1 MDLPGSARTPR
12 FPCISASFNAIRS
25 REYIHLRKQF
35 ELTLRERV
43 IESWRELDNLTPH
56 DYHHSSRI
64 MRTCHT
70 HFGVPL
76 GISPDWWDNRKRY
89 HKPVLPIY
97 LRLNISNIF
106 SRALSCLCLSGHNF
120 LVQRMRHNRNRPS
133 ELMICDKCGWH
144 SVQDEEHIL
153 LDCPHEHHLVSLRTQ
168 HRQLVFPPWGAIYEH
183 LRVVPPG
190 KRLRVPSRTR
200 PEILGSG

>member
-120 LVQRMRHNRNRPS
+120 LVQRIRHNRNRRPY
-133 ELMICDKCGWH
+133 ELMSSGSLTNVTGTLFRMRSTFCWTVH
-144 SVQDEEHIL
+144 MNIL
-153 LDCPHEHHLVSLRTQ
+153 LAFAHSTASWSFHLSMRIA
-168 HRQLVFPPWGAIYEH
+168 QLV
-183 LRVVPPG
+183 
-190 KRLRVPSRTR
+190 
-200 PEILGSG
+200 